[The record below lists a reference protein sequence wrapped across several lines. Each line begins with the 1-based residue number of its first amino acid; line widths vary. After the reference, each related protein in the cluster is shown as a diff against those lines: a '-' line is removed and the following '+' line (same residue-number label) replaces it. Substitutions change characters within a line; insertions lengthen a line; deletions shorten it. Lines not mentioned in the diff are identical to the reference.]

1 MPMGQPYTRSSLRGP
16 PAWAESDFAGKIAFL
31 RCTQDQALP
40 LFLQDMFTEK
50 SGVKWR
56 IDASHSPWASR
67 PEETIRVLEKWAREF
82 EDEM

>member
-1 MPMGQPYTRSSLRGP
+1 M
-16 PAWAESDFAGKIAFL
+16 
-31 RCTQDQALP
+31 
-40 LFLQDMFTEK
+40 FLQDMFTEK

-56 IDASHSPWASR
+56 IEDIDASHSPWASR